1 MDVAPKQRKE
11 PPMTLSSALYAK
23 AQTLIPGGV
32 NSPIRACRA
41 VESEPLFIARAEG
54 SRIVDV
60 DGNSYV
66 DYVMSWGPMLLGH
79 ADPEVHAAAKAALDN
94 GSSFGAPCPAE
105 VELAGKIVSLMPS
118 MEMVRMVN
126 SGTEATMSALRL
138 ARGFTGRDY
147 VIKFDGCY
155 HGHAD
160 PFLAAAG
167 SGVALIPT
175 SFSKGVPEATVAHT
189 IVLPYNDIEAVRE
202 TFKQKGKDI
211 AAIIVEP
218 APGNMGLVL
227 PKPGYLEGLRQVCDE
242 YGSVLIF
249 DEVITGFRWSL
260 GGAQERYGVRP
271 DLTTLGK
278 IIGAGFPVGAYGGR
292 RDIMEQLSPCGPV
305 FQAGTLSGNPVA
317 MAAGLANI
325 RELEKRDY
333 AALEKDTGEL
343 ADELAA
349 VIRSKGIPV
358 SLNKVASAFTLYFT
372 ESAVTDMAAARTSD
386 AKVYTALYKH
396 MRGSGVYLASLG
408 YECAFTSFSHGQAD
422 YEHTLRAAKSFKP

>member
-1 MDVAPKQRKE
+1 MS
-11 PPMTLSSALYAK
+11 LSSTLYAK
-23 AQTLIPGGV
+23 AQTIIPGGV

-41 VESEPLFIARAEG
+41 VDSDPVFIAKAEG
-54 SRIVDV
+54 SKLHDV
-60 DGNSYV
+60 DGNTYV

-79 ADPEVHAAAKAALDN
+79 ADPVVHAAAKAALDN

-105 VELAGKIVSLMPS
+105 VDLAEKIVSLMPS
-118 MEMVRMVN
+118 VEMVRMVN

-160 PFLAAAG
+160 AFLAAAG
-167 SGVALIPT
+167 SGVAVQAAPGT
-175 SFSKGVPEATVAHT
+175 PGVPAATVAHT
-189 IVLPYNDIEAVRE
+189 IVLPYNDLDAVK
-202 TFKQKGKDI
+202 TAFAAKGKDI

-227 PKPGYLEGLRQVCDE
+227 PGPGYLEGLRAVCDQ

-249 DEVITGFRWSL
+249 DEVITGFRWGL
-260 GGAQERYGVRP
+260 GGAQDRYGVRP

-292 RDIMEQLSPCGPV
+292 RDIMEKLSPCGPV

-317 MAAGLANI
+317 MAAGLANL

-333 AALEKDTGEL
+333 VALEKRTGEL
-343 ADELAA
+343 ARELAA
-349 VIRSKGIPV
+349 IIRSKGVPV
-358 SLNKVASAFTLYFT
+358 TLNTVASAFTMYFT
-372 ESAVTDMAAARTSD
+372 DVPVNDMAAARTSNG
-386 AKVYTALYKH
+386 KIYTALYKQ
-396 MRGSGVYLASLG
+396 MRDQGVYLASLG
-408 YECAFTSFSHGQAD
+408 YECSFTSFAHSEAD
-422 YEHTLRAAKSFKP
+422 YALTLDAAKRVVF

>member
-1 MDVAPKQRKE
+1 
-11 PPMTLSSALYAK
+11 MTLSSTLYAK

-41 VESEPLFIARAEG
+41 VESEPLFIARAHG
-54 SRIVDV
+54 SKIVDV
-60 DGNSYV
+60 DGREYV

-79 ADPEVHAAAKAALDN
+79 ADPVVHQAAKVALDA
-94 GSSFGAPCPAE
+94 GASFGAPCPAE
-105 VELAGKIVSLMPS
+105 VDLAQLITELMPAV
-118 MEMVRMVN
+118 EMVRMVN

-138 ARGFTGRDY
+138 ARGFTGRDL
-147 VIKFDGCY
+147 VVKFDGCY

-167 SGVALIPT
+167 SGVALLPT
-175 SFSKGVPEATVAHT
+175 SFSQGVPKACVADT
-189 IVLPYNDIEAVRE
+189 LVVPYNNLDAVKAL
-202 TFKQKGKDI
+202 FADKGKDI

-227 PKPGYLEGLRQVCDE
+227 PKPGFLEGLRALCDQ

-260 GGAQERYGVRP
+260 GGAQGRYGVRP

-292 RDIMEQLSPCGPV
+292 RDIMEKLSPCGPV

-317 MAAGLANI
+317 MAAGLANL
-325 RELEKRDY
+325 RELAKRDY
-333 AALEKDTGEL
+333 DALEARTGAFAE
-343 ADELAA
+343 ELAA
-349 VIRSKGIPV
+349 VVRSKGVPV
-358 SLNKVASAFTLYFT
+358 QLNRVASAFTLYFT
-372 ESAVTDMAAARTSD
+372 ETPVTDMDSARTSD
-386 AKVYTALYKH
+386 ARIYTAIYKQ
-396 MRGSGVYLASLG
+396 MRERGVYLASLG
-408 YECAFTSFSHGQAD
+408 FECAFTSFA
-422 YEHTLRAAKSFKP
+422 HTDDDLAKTLDAARALSL

>member
-1 MDVAPKQRKE
+1 MS
-11 PPMTLSSALYAK
+11 MSSTLYAK
-23 AQTLIPGGV
+23 AQNLIPGGV

-41 VESEPLFIARAEG
+41 VESEPLFISRAMG
-54 SRIVDV
+54 SKIYDV
-60 DGNSYV
+60 DGNQYV

-79 ADPEVHAAAKAALDN
+79 ANPRVHEAAKAALDA
-94 GSSFGAPCPAE
+94 GASFGAPCPAE
-105 VELAGKIVSLMPS
+105 VELAEKITKLMPS
-118 MEMVRMVN
+118 VEMVRMVN

-138 ARGFTGRDY
+138 ARGFTGRDF
-147 VIKFDGCY
+147 VVKFDGCY

-167 SGVALIPT
+167 SGVALMPT

-189 IVLPYNDIEAVRE
+189 IVLPYNDLDAVRE
-202 TFKQKGKDI
+202 AFKARGKEI

-227 PKPGYLEGLRQVCDE
+227 PRPGYLEGLRKVCDE
-242 YGSVLIF
+242 HGSVLIF

-325 RELEKRDY
+325 RELEKKDY
-333 AALEKDTGEL
+333 AALEKRTGEL

-349 VIRSKGIPV
+349 IVRSKGVPV
-358 SLNKVASAFTLYFT
+358 TLNKVASAFTMYFT
-372 ESAVTDMAAARTSD
+372 DRPVEDMAAARTSD
-386 AKVYTALYKH
+386 AKVYTAIYKQ
-396 MRGSGVYLASLG
+396 MRDNGIYLASLG
-408 YECAFTSFSHGQAD
+408 YECTFTSFAHTEAD
-422 YEHTLRAAKSFKP
+422 YELTIEAAKKLVF